1 MLVGASDLVG
11 RLLGL
16 VFHVAKFK
24 RGFGKAASF
33 NALKAVAANIAQHF
47 KTAKWKITRPDVSAP
62 GSANA

>member
-1 MLVGASDLVG
+1 VPM
-11 RLLGL
+11 
-16 VFHVAKFK
+16 FK